1 MRVLHIGK
9 FYPPFAGGIENFL
22 GDLVPALEAIG
33 VHAGVIVHDH
43 SFKQREGKPDYSHD
57 TRGNLWRVP
66 CCGELLYTPI
76 SPRFPS
82 WFARAIRE
90 YKPELLHFHLPNVS
104 AFWAMLLP
112 EARRL
117 PWIIHWHSDVV
128 PSKIDRR
135 LTLAYQ
141 AYKPFEQKLL
151 GHAAAIIA
159 TSEPYLA
166 TSKALAPWRRK
177 CVTVPLG
184 LDPERL
190 PFPDEEQL
198 TRARQTWN
206 TDKLKVLA
214 IGRLTYYKGHEF
226 LINAVSTLD
235 NAKAVIVGQ
244 GERHNE
250 LHDLINSHGLQSKV
264 VLAGGLPPPELNAL
278 LATCDCLCL
287 PSLER
292 TEAFGLVLLEAM
304 RFGKA
309 IVASDIPGSGV
320 GFVVQDG
327 VSGQMVPVG
336 DSNGLAQALSR
347 LATDRALSMR
357 LGRAGAACFAERFHI
372 QRIAL
377 DIKEIYTGVCNNL
390 LHSDKFRHATDR
402 ISEGEKT

>member
-1 MRVLHIGK
+1 
-9 FYPPFAGGIENFL
+9 
-22 GDLVPALEAIG
+22 
-33 VHAGVIVHDH
+33 
-43 SFKQREGKPDYSHD
+43 
-57 TRGNLWRVP
+57 
-66 CCGELLYTPI
+66 
-76 SPRFPS
+76 
-82 WFARAIRE
+82 
-90 YKPELLHFHLPNVS
+90 
-104 AFWAMLLP
+104 MLLP

-135 LTLAYQ
+135 LMLAYQ
-141 AYKPFEQKLL
+141 IYKPFEQKLL

-159 TSEPYLA
+159 TSKPYLA
-166 TSKALAPWRRK
+166 TSKALAPWRSK

-190 PFPDEEQL
+190 PFPAEEQL
-198 TRARQTWN
+198 ARTQRFWN

-226 LINAVSTLD
+226 LINAVSSLE

-244 GERHNE
+244 GERRKE
-250 LHDLINSHGLQSKV
+250 LHDLINAHGLRAKV

-309 IVASDIPGSGV
+309 IVASDIAGSGV
-320 GFVVQDG
+320 GFVVQDR
-327 VSGQMVPVG
+327 VTGQLVPVG
-336 DSNGLAQALSR
+336 DSNGLAQALDR
-347 LATDRALSMR
+347 LATDPDLVAR
-357 LGRAGAACFAERFHI
+357 LGKAGIARFAEHFHI
-372 QRIAL
+372 QRVAL
-377 DIKEIYTGVCNNL
+377 EIKEIYTGVSNNL
-390 LHSDKFRHATDR
+390 LHS
-402 ISEGEKT
+402 